1 MRKYNVLILC
11 GMLCGLGVVT
21 AGAQTKARR
30 RHHHESAAARA
41 RKRQPHWITPLATL
55 TPLLE
60 REYRFDLTASEF
72 RPGLTV
78 TNWGSGKG
86 LELIPTSRTE
96 LIVTQPSYATGAG
109 LPGAWGAAGALVK
122 YEIAVSPKDQGNYV
136 ATGMVG
142 VSVPVHDL
150 HANDV
155 IISPHFGWGKGEGRF
170 DIQQDL
176 ALGLPAGGAYRVA
189 NWAINTAFQY
199 HAGAKL
205 WPEIEINASGL
216 PHLPVGNHDQL
227 DLTPGLVAGP
237 WRVSRYFGLTV
248 GAGVQIPTVHGLNET
263 RNWIFSLRLP
273 F

>member
-1 MRKYNVLILC
+1 MLKWSIPLFLC
-11 GMLCGLGVVT
+11 GMGVIA
-21 AGAQTKARR
+21 AGAQKSPRIR
-30 RHHHESAAARA
+30 QHPSAAVRA

-60 REYRFDLTASEF
+60 REYRFDLTESQL

-96 LIVTQPSYATGAG
+96 LIVTQPSYITATGA
-109 LPGAWGAAGALVK
+109 PGAWGAAGALVK
-122 YEIAVSPKDQGNYV
+122 YEIAASPEDQGDYA
-136 ATGMVG
+136 ATGIVG
-142 VSVPVHDL
+142 VSLPVQNF
-150 HANDV
+150 HASQLM
-155 IISPHFGWGKGEGRF
+155 ISPQFGWGKGYGRF
-170 DIQQDL
+170 DVQQDL
-176 ALGLPAGGAYRVA
+176 ALGLPAGGTYRLA

-199 HAGAKL
+199 HATAKL
-205 WPEIEINASGL
+205 WPEIELNASGL
-216 PHLPVGNHDQL
+216 PHLLLGNHNQL
-227 DLTPGLVAGP
+227 DLTPGIVAGP

-248 GAGVQIPTVHGLNET
+248 GAGVQIPTVHGLNES